1 MIIKLLGMNI
11 NITITLIVYAS
22 LLSAQFK
29 PGFVK
34 VPKEEIGIETEGLYD
49 ENQLGKFKHKQV
61 LSMSLSLKK
70 GSPLSIYSYSN
81 IFSYQIREDL
91 VADMKIKG
99 RFSNSPNNLFLVDKR
114 YLSPHIAMDA
124 GIKYSPF
131 NNGVFDFHMRTFHD
145 RWWSGQSVY
154 LSFLGVPIKRL
165 YKSKSFDHYQGPN
178 AWIQ

>member
-1 MIIKLLGMNI
+1 MNI
-11 NITITLIVYAS
+11 NKTITFVIYIS

-34 VPKEEIGIETEGLYD
+34 VPKEEIGIEAEGLYD
-49 ENQLGKFKHKQV
+49 EDQVEKFKHKQM
-61 LSMSLSLKK
+61 LSMSISLKG
-70 GSPLSIYSYSN
+70 GSPFSIYSYSN

-124 GIKYSPF
+124 GIKYSPL
-131 NNGVFDFHMRTFHD
+131 NNGIFDFHIRTFHD
-145 RWWSGQSVY
+145 QWWSGQSIY
-154 LSFLGVPIKRL
+154 LSLLGVPIKRL
-165 YKSKSFDHYQGPN
+165 YKSKSFDHYQGPS

>member
-1 MIIKLLGMNI
+1 MNI
-11 NITITLIVYAS
+11 ISKTITVIIYVS
-22 LLSAQFK
+22 LLLAQFK
-29 PGFVK
+29 PAFIK
-34 VPKEEIGIETEGLYD
+34 VPKEETGIKAEEFYD
-49 ENQLGKFKHKQV
+49 EDQVKRFKHKQM
-61 LSMSLSLKK
+61 LSMSLALKR
-70 GSPLSIYSYSN
+70 GSPLSLYSYSN

-99 RFSNSPNNLFLVDKR
+99 RFSSSASNPLLVNER

-124 GIKYSPF
+124 GIRYSPL
-131 NNGVFDFHMRTFHD
+131 NNGLFDFNIRTFHD
-145 RWWSGQSVY
+145 QWWSGQSVY

>member
-1 MIIKLLGMNI
+1 MNI
-11 NITITLIVYAS
+11 NKTITVVIYVS

-29 PGFVK
+29 PGFVR
-34 VPKEEIGIETEGLYD
+34 VPKEEMGIEAEELYD
-49 ENQLGKFKHKQV
+49 EDQVEKFKHRQV
-61 LSMSLSLKK
+61 LSMSLALKG
-70 GSPLSIYSYSN
+70 GSPLSLYSYSN

-99 RFSNSPNNLFLVDKR
+99 RFSNLANNLLLVNER

-124 GIKYSPF
+124 GIKYSPL
-131 NNGVFDFHMRTFHD
+131 NNGIFDFHIRTFHD
-145 RWWSGQSVY
+145 QWWSGQSVY

>member
-1 MIIKLLGMNI
+1 MNI
-11 NITITLIVYAS
+11 NKTITVVIYVS

-29 PGFVK
+29 PGFVR
-34 VPKEEIGIETEGLYD
+34 VPKEEMGIEAEELYD
-49 ENQLGKFKHKQV
+49 EDQVEKFKHRQV
-61 LSMSLSLKK
+61 LSMSLALKGGSTLSL
-70 GSPLSIYSYSN
+70 YSYSN

-99 RFSNSPNNLFLVDKR
+99 RFSNLANNLLLVNER

-124 GIKYSPF
+124 GIKYSPL
-131 NNGVFDFHMRTFHD
+131 NNGIFDFHIRTFHD
-145 RWWSGQSVY
+145 QWWSGQSVY

>member
-1 MIIKLLGMNI
+1 MNI
-11 NITITLIVYAS
+11 NKTITVVIYVS

-29 PGFVK
+29 PGFVR
-34 VPKEEIGIETEGLYD
+34 VPKEEMGIKAEELYD
-49 ENQLGKFKHKQV
+49 EDQVEKFKHRQV
-61 LSMSLSLKK
+61 LSMSLALKG
-70 GSPLSIYSYSN
+70 GSPLSLYSYSN

-99 RFSNSPNNLFLVDKR
+99 RFSNLANNLLLVNER

-124 GIKYSPF
+124 GIKYSPL
-131 NNGVFDFHMRTFHD
+131 NNGIFDFHIRTFHD
-145 RWWSGQSVY
+145 QWWSGQSVY

>member
-1 MIIKLLGMNI
+1 MNI
-11 NITITLIVYAS
+11 NKTITVVIYVS

-29 PGFVK
+29 PSFVR
-34 VPKEEIGIETEGLYD
+34 VPKQEMGIEAEDLYD
-49 ENQLGKFKHKQV
+49 EDQVEKFKHRQV
-61 LSMSLSLKK
+61 LSMSLALKG
-70 GSPLSIYSYSN
+70 GSPLSLYSYSN

-99 RFSNSPNNLFLVDKR
+99 RFSNLANNPLLVNER

-124 GIKYSPF
+124 GIKYSPL
-131 NNGVFDFHMRTFHD
+131 NNGVFDFHIRTFHD
-145 RWWSGQSVY
+145 QWWSGQSVY

>member
-1 MIIKLLGMNI
+1 MIINR
-11 NITITLIVYAS
+11 TITFVIYVS

-34 VPKEEIGIETEGLYD
+34 EPKKEIGIEVEGLYD
-49 ENQLGKFKHKQV
+49 EDQVEKFQHKQM
-61 LSMSLSLKK
+61 LSMSLSLKR

-91 VADMKIKG
+91 VADVKIKG
-99 RFSNSPNNLFLVDKR
+99 RFSNSANNLFLVDEK

-131 NNGVFDFHMRTFHD
+131 NNGVFDFHIRTFHD
-145 RWWSGQSVY
+145 QWWSGQSVY
-154 LSFLGVPIKRL
+154 LSLLGIPIKRL

>member
-1 MIIKLLGMNI
+1 MNI
-11 NITITLIVYAS
+11 NKTITVIIYVS

-29 PGFVK
+29 PSFVR
-34 VPKEEIGIETEGLYD
+34 VPKEEMGIEAEELYD
-49 ENQLGKFKHKQV
+49 EDQVEKFKHRQV
-61 LSMSLSLKK
+61 LSMSLALKG
-70 GSPLSIYSYSN
+70 GSPLSLYSYSN

-99 RFSNSPNNLFLVDKR
+99 RFSNLANNLLLVNER

-124 GIKYSPF
+124 GIKYSPL
-131 NNGVFDFHMRTFHD
+131 NNGIFDFHIRTFHD
-145 RWWSGQSVY
+145 QWWSGQSVY